1 MSTLD
6 LAVSIRVSAGTQV
19 AVELSERCA
28 KRSGSVVLQKSS
40 RIAASVGMVA
50 ASLGGI

>member
-19 AVELSERCA
+19 AVESSDAVREWI
-28 KRSGSVVLQKSS
+28 GQVVLQT
-40 RIAASVGMVA
+40 
-50 ASLGGI
+50 L